1 MEMRL
6 RGMLMETTLF
16 GTSTT
21 LIFVMP
27 LVSVLVKCFQSSGRF
42 FVSRFGQSVCFF
54 FFLVYR

>member
-6 RGMLMETTLF
+6 RGTLMETTLF

-27 LVSVLVKCFQSSGRF
+27 LVSVK
-42 FVSRFGQSVCFF
+42 
-54 FFLVYR
+54 